1 MKSRARELV
10 DRAIAAT
17 VSAIEIYNKPDFQY
31 RAETFCILAIN
42 GWELLFKAKWL
53 TENNNKIHSLYVKQP
68 GRKKDGSRSKK
79 WEIKRTR
86 SSNPFTH
93 SLYYLAKKLIEQHH
107 LERNA
112 WLNIE
117 ALLELRDSSI
127 HFYNTSHN
135 FSNRLQEIG
144 AASLK
149 NFVSVIGEWFDRDL
163 SEFNFYLMPLS
174 FTKLPTQTKAIVF
187 NNEEKN
193 FLTYLKR
200 LKIREDKTDSK
211 YRVAIDIDVRFVRS
225 QAGDALDVHIA
236 APEDPNAVPIHLTEE
251 KILERYPWDY
261 KKLTEKC
268 MERYSDFK
276 RNKDYHK
283 IRKSVCEK
291 EKEKVCKI
299 RYIDPS
305 NPKSTKKEFYKP
317 EILEEFDKYYSK
329 QKTK

>member
-1 MKSRARELV
+1 MKSRAKELV

-53 TENNNKIHSLYVKQP
+53 SENSNKIHSLYVKQP

-86 SSNPFTH
+86 SKNPFTH
-93 SLYYLAKKLIEQHH
+93 SLDYLGKKLVEQHH
-107 LERNA
+107 LEQNV

-149 NFVSVIGEWFDRDL
+149 NFVTLVREWFDRDL
-163 SEFNFYLMPLS
+163 GEFNFYLMPLS
-174 FTKLPTQTKAIVF
+174 FMKLPTQTKGIVF

-193 FLTYLKR
+193 FLKYLKQ
-200 LKIREDKTDSK
+200 LEIKADETDFK
-211 YRVAIDIDVRFVRS
+211 YSVAVNIDVKFLRS
-225 QAGDALDVHIA
+225 KTRDTLGVHIA
-236 APEDPNAVPIHLTEE
+236 DPDDPNAVEVRMTEE
-251 KILERYPWDY
+251 QVLEGYPWDY

-276 RNKDYHK
+276 RNNDYHK
-283 IRKSVCEK
+283 IRKSICKK
-291 EKEKVCKI
+291 EEEKVRKI
-299 RYIDPS
+299 RYIDPG

-317 EILEEFDKYYSK
+317 AILEEFDKYYSRLYE
-329 QKTK
+329 